1 MAEVAH
7 ADESDNR
14 ADERQPLDPLGDIR
28 VSLEAKVSCEADEP
42 HGSTP
47 HKPYTQPT
55 QDGLTFELAS
65 S

>member
-42 HGSTP
+42 HGRTAP
-47 HKPYTQPT
+47 KANDQPAHNRF
-55 QDGLTFELAS
+55 LS
-65 S
+65 R